1 MLLLFYGMDEIRL
14 YKPHASQI
22 PVHNMCNDKD
32 TFFITVN
39 AGRQSG
45 KTALSEQ
52 QAIYWALNN
61 DKVLVYWVSPTQS
74 QVGKVYKQMLDML
87 IHTPVVQSYKG
98 SMGDTEILFKNGSM
112 IKFRSAAQ
120 EDSLRGETIDYLI
133 VDEGAFIKES
143 VFNEILLPMLNVRGK
158 KCLVISTPKGKNW
171 FFRQYQRGMSGDKS
185 YASFKFTSM
194 DNPYASKLVIEIAK
208 DNLPASLFSQE
219 YEGAFL
225 DSSAIFENVQELA
238 CLDVI
243 DKPLAGRSYWV
254 GIDIALK
261 DDYTVITVV
270 DDNDN
275 VVWYDRFNQ
284 VTAPQLKERIISAV
298 RLWNPKKI
306 MIEENNQ
313 GLPIIDDL
321 RHVHKITNIV
331 GFKTT
336 STSKQTIVNNLIN
349 AFSSKKIR
357 VPKDDIYKSELETF
371 TMTISPTGQPKF
383 AAANGFHDDIPMSL
397 SIAWECVNKYKYNG
411 TYNFM

>member
-208 DNLPASLFSQE
+208 DNLPASLFAQE

-261 DDYTVITVV
+261 DDYTVITVI

-411 TYNFM
+411 TYNFV

>member
-1 MLLLFYGMDEIRL
+1 MDNIKL
-14 YKPHASQI
+14 YKPHTLQK
-22 PVHNMCNDKD
+22 PVHRACNDKG

-52 QAIYWALNN
+52 QAIFWALAKS
-61 DKVLVYWVSPTQS
+61 KVLVYWVSPTQS
-74 QVGKVYKQMLDML
+74 QVSKVYKQVLEML
-87 IHTPVVQSYKG
+87 IKTPVIESYKG
-98 SMGDTEILFKNGSM
+98 GMGDTEIVFTNGSS

-120 EDSLRGETIDYLI
+120 EDTLRGETIDYLI

-171 FFRQYQRGMSGDKS
+171 FFRQYQRGKAGDDS

-194 DNPYASKLVIEIAK
+194 DNPYASKVVIDIAR

-238 CLDVI
+238 SVKTI
-243 DKPLAGRSYWV
+243 SAPVSGGSYWMGV
-254 GIDIALK
+254 DIALK
-261 DDYTVITVV
+261 DDYTVITIIDNKDEVV
-270 DDNDN
+270 YYN
-275 VVWYDRFNQ
+275 RFNH
-284 VTAPQLKERIISAV
+284 VTAPVLKQ
-298 RLWNPKKI
+298 RLMDDVKLWKPKKI
-306 MIEENNQ
+306 LIEENNQ
-313 GLPIIDDL
+313 GLPIIHDL
-321 RHVHKITNIV
+321 KHEHKITNIV

-357 VPKDDIYKSELETF
+357 VPNDDIYKSELETF

-397 SIAWECVNKYKYNG
+397 AIAWECVNKYKYNG
-411 TYNFM
+411 TYNFV